1 MSVVTMELCDDLD
14 SPAALSVGDDLLAV
28 GGWEE
33 ALPVVVP
40 VVLHRVVRD
49 VRVPLGTTHV

>member
-1 MSVVTMELCDDLD
+1 MELCDDLD

-28 GGWEE
+28 GGREE

-49 VRVPLGTTHV
+49 VRVALGTTHV